1 MSGQKRHAGLPASL
15 IVSVDTATKL
25 GYETKVMYIAGW
37 GRSGTTIVDNILN
50 SYDGVFSTG
59 ELFYLWSRG
68 LIEGRKCGCGVPF
81 PRCALW
87 GAILESAFGA
97 DRPDPRRIF
106 RLQRQAIRVRHTRA
120 LTGSIAGAEAEEY
133 RQVTNRIYRA
143 ITEVT
148 GARLIIDS
156 SKIPSA
162 AALLPGM
169 TDVQPYLLHMIR
181 DPRAVTHSWMRRIPQ
196 VDRKKPAMMHRE
208 APAAS
213 TMHWLVRNALA
224 ERLAGAY
231 AGRYRLLRYEDFVTG
246 PRATIEGLLAFAGV
260 DPVGG
265 PFIDDTTVV
274 LSGNHTIAGNP
285 GRFRT
290 GEVVLRE
297 DDRWRQ
303 EQTAGPRLTATAL
316 ALPLLHR
323 YGYRTRTSRPN
334 RPAPGGATNVPE
346 HSKLS

>member
-1 MSGQKRHAGLPASL
+1 M
-15 IVSVDTATKL
+15 SVDTTTRL
-25 GYETKVMYIAGW
+25 VKVMYIAGW

-68 LIEGRKCGCGVPF
+68 LLEGRKCGCGVTL

-87 GAILESAFGA
+87 GDILDVAFGA
-97 DRPDPRRIF
+97 DRPDPRRVAQ
-106 RLQRQAIRVRHTRA
+106 LQRQAIRVRHTPA
-120 LTGSIAGAEAEEY
+120 LTGPVAGPEAEEY
-133 RQVTNRIYRA
+133 RQVTHRLYGA
-143 ITEVT
+143 IAEVT

-169 TDVQPYLLHMIR
+169 SGVRPYLLHMIR
-181 DPRAVTHSWMRRIPQ
+181 DPRAVTHSWMRTVPQ
-196 VDRKKPAMMHRE
+196 VDRRKPAMMHRE

-213 TMHWLVRNALA
+213 TMHWLIRNALA

-231 AGRYRLLRYEDFVTG
+231 DGRYRLLRYEDFVAE
-246 PRATIEGLLAFAGV
+246 PRATIEGLLDFAGV
-260 DPVGG
+260 DAGGG
-265 PFIDDTTVV
+265 PFLDDATVRLAV
-274 LSGNHTIAGNP
+274 NHTIAGNP

-290 GEVVLRE
+290 GEVALRV
-297 DDRWRQ
+297 DDRWRR

-323 YGYRTRTSRPN
+323 YGYRARTSRPN
-334 RPAPGGATNVPE
+334 RPARGGSPTVPE
-346 HSKLS
+346 FSKLS

>member
-1 MSGQKRHAGLPASL
+1 
-15 IVSVDTATKL
+15 
-25 GYETKVMYIAGW
+25 MYIAGW

-68 LIEGRKCGCGVPF
+68 LIEGRKCGCGVTF
-81 PRCALW
+81 PRCGLW
-87 GAILESAFGA
+87 ADILDAAFGTG
-97 DRPDPRRIF
+97 RPDPRRVF

-120 LTGSIAGAEAEEY
+120 LTGPVAGPEAEEY
-133 RQVTNRIYRA
+133 RQVTNRLYRA
-143 ITEVT
+143 IGEVT

-169 TDVQPYLLHMIR
+169 AGVQPYLLHMIR
-181 DPRAVTHSWMRRIPQ
+181 DPRAVTHSWMRKIPQ
-196 VDRKKPAMMHRE
+196 VDRRKPAMMHRE

-231 AGRYRLLRYEDFVTG
+231 QGRYRMLRYEDFVAG
-246 PRATIEGLLAFAGV
+246 PRATIESLLDFAGV
-260 DPVGG
+260 DAGTG
-265 PFIDDTTVV
+265 PFTDENTVRLEV
-274 LSGNHTIAGNP
+274 NHTIAGNP

-290 GEVVLRE
+290 GEVALRV

-323 YGYRTRTSRPN
+323 YGYRARTSRPN
-334 RPAPGGATNVPE
+334 RPAPGGAPHVPE
-346 HSKLS
+346 QATVS

>member
-1 MSGQKRHAGLPASL
+1 
-15 IVSVDTATKL
+15 
-25 GYETKVMYIAGW
+25 MYIAGW

-68 LIEGRKCGCGVPF
+68 LIEGRKCGCGVTL

-87 GAILESAFGA
+87 GDILDAAFGA
-97 DRPDPRRIF
+97 ERPDPRRMF

-120 LTGSIAGAEAEEY
+120 LTAPVAGPEAEEY
-133 RQVTNRIYRA
+133 RQVTRRLYGA
-143 ITEVT
+143 IGEVT

-169 TDVQPYLLHMIR
+169 AGVEPYLLHMIR
-181 DPRAVTHSWMRRIPQ
+181 DPRAVTHSWMRTVPQ
-196 VDRKKPAMMHRE
+196 VDRGKPAMMHRE

-231 AGRYRLLRYEDFVTG
+231 GGRYRMLRYEDFVAR
-246 PRATIEGLLAFAGV
+246 PRATIESLLDFAGV
-260 DPVGG
+260 DAVDG
-265 PFIDDTTVV
+265 PFTDDVTVS
-274 LSGNHTIAGNP
+274 LATNHTIAGNP

-290 GEVVLRE
+290 GEVALRA

-303 EQTAGPRLTATAL
+303 EQAPGPRLTATAL
-316 ALPLLHR
+316 AWPLLHR
-323 YGYRTRTSRPN
+323 YGYRARTSLPN
-334 RPAPGGATNVPE
+334 RPVRPPAPRVPE

>member
-1 MSGQKRHAGLPASL
+1 MSL
-15 IVSVDTATKL
+15 
-25 GYETKVMYIAGW
+25 KVMYIAGW

-68 LIEGRKCGCGVPF
+68 LIENRKCGCGQLF
-81 PRCALW
+81 TRCELW
-87 GAILESAFGA
+87 ITILDVAFGA
-97 DRPDPRRIF
+97 DRPCPEHISQ
-106 RLQRQAIRVRHTRA
+106 LQREAIRVRHTPG
-120 LTGSIAGAEAEEY
+120 LTGAATSPEAEEY
-133 RQVTNRIYRA
+133 RQVTNRLYHA
-143 ITEVT
+143 IAEVT
-148 GARLIIDS
+148 GARLIVDS
-156 SKIPSA
+156 SKVPSA

-169 TDVQPYLLHMIR
+169 AGIEPYLLHMIR
-181 DPRAVTHSWMRRIPQ
+181 DPRAVTHSWMRAAPPA
-196 VDRKKPAMMHRE
+196 DRRSAMTNQE

-231 AGRYRLLRYEDFVTG
+231 EGRYRLLRYEDFVAA
-246 PRATIEGLLAFAGV
+246 PRDIIEGLLDFTGADAG
-260 DPVGG
+260 GG
-265 PFIDDTTVV
+265 PFTGDTTVT
-274 LSGNHTIAGNP
+274 LEANHTIAGNP

-290 GEVVLRE
+290 GQVELRA
-297 DDRWRQ
+297 DDRWRD

-334 RPAPGGATNVPE
+334 RPAR
-346 HSKLS
+346 HSRSFL